1 MQTTMKN
8 LILLCFL
15 ATSLSAFAM
24 PQDSI
29 GVKVVDG
36 KTYIMHKVSKG
47 EGVYGIGKKYGVPA
61 ADIFAANDGSKTSI
75 KIDQILLIPKTGL
88 TATGSGS
95 GAGKGTS
102 ATSNNSTV
110 SKSEKTY
117 HTVAAGQTLSLIAR
131 KYNTTVAE
139 IKSLNNLK
147 SDNIA
152 LGQKLIVAETKTTV
166 AQSTPKPVETPKP
179 ETKPEPVTEPVVKTP
194 DAVVAPPVV
203 SNNNV
208 VVSSKTESSESSE
221 KSSQVINTYS
231 TDDGDEISESGS
243 AIISNDGE
251 LSQERSF
258 IMHPTAKVGTIV
270 MIINTSNNNTVF
282 ARVVANCKCDA
293 GTILKMSKTVASKLG
308 VNDTTQVKL
317 SYAK

>member
-1 MQTTMKN
+1 MKN
-8 LILLCFL
+8 LFLLCFL
-15 ATSLSAFAM
+15 ATSLTAFAM

-75 KIDQILLIPKTGL
+75 KIDQVLLIPKSGL
-88 TATGSGS
+88 SATASNSGKGSGS
-95 GAGKGTS
+95 GAGTAGS
-102 ATSNNSTV
+102 ASS

-117 HTVAAGQTLSLIAR
+117 HTVAAGQTLSAIAK
-131 KYNTTVAE
+131 KYNITVAE
-139 IKSLNNLK
+139 LKSLNNLK
-147 SDNIA
+147 SDNIQ
-152 LGQKLIVAETKTTV
+152 LGQKLLVTQKSDAVVVNE
-166 AQSTPKPVETPKP
+166 PKPI
-179 ETKPEPVTEPVVKTP
+179 KPEPEPKPDPVIKTP
-194 DAVVAPPVV
+194 DAVVAPAVV

-208 VVSSKTESSESSE
+208 VVSSKTESSESSD
-221 KSSQVINTYS
+221 KTSQVINTYS
-231 TDDGDEISESGS
+231 TDDGDEVSENGLAYVSS
-243 AIISNDGE
+243 EGE
-251 LSQERSF
+251 LSQDRSF
-258 IMHPTAKVGTIV
+258 IMHPSAKVGTIV
-270 MIINTSNNNTVF
+270 MITNPANNNTVF

-308 VNDTTQVKL
+308 SSENVQVKL